1 MFLTGHA
8 SCLKM
13 PLSVE
18 NLADAQ
24 LDWFAAIVILIV
36 WGFLET
42 PPTL

>member
-1 MFLTGHA
+1 VFLTGHA

-24 LDWFAAIVILIV
+24 LESFAAMVMLIV